1 MEMGIARIGT
11 IASSNKNSS
20 CGFEFRRKR
29 MELLRWSHTLS
40 QRHSGYLRVS
50 GSPKKKVRFLFQK
63 RDASFWS
70 EKKYKCHLVS
80 FVRFMFFQFK
90 RDATKRCIKIAC
102 QVTKHCK
109 CHRTCCRC
117 YQATRLMNY
126 QSWANDFNAT
136 PAGNKTLRPSRT
148 LVVNSLIRPYI
159 LGGVA
164 LQGVPLDS
172 HDTWSAKPISLL
184 SLSGVG

>member
-1 MEMGIARIGT
+1 MATLGFREAP
-11 IASSNKNSS
+11 KNV
-20 CGFEFRRKR
+20 
-29 MELLRWSHTLS
+29 W
-40 QRHSGYLRVS
+40 
-50 GSPKKKVRFLFQK
+50 FLFQK

-90 RDATKRCIKIAC
+90 KEATKRRIKIAF

-136 PAGNKTLRPSRT
+136 PAGNKTLRPYLRT
-148 LVVNSLIRPYI
+148 LVVPSLIRPYF
-159 LGGVA
+159 LGGSGIAGGA
-164 LQGVPLDS
+164 LRFPRYLISKAHFFVTFWSWISWKIKLIQLASGTIPGV
-172 HDTWSAKPISLL
+172 WL
-184 SLSGVG
+184 SWRQRL